1 MCSPITIFSERPS
14 ALPRPILTRV
24 LMKNQLRYILPIT
37 LLLLAGG
44 LLGASFGRYF
54 NDITEDLRKLEEAFL
69 LINRSYVDSVD
80 PGQAAEH
87 AIDGMLES
95 LDPHSS
101 YIDASAFKE
110 VAETFQGSFGGIGI
124 WFQVLDGDTAR
135 VVSPIENGP
144 SEKAGIRA
152 GDRIIAV
159 NDTSVVG
166 VGEDEVKRRLKGPVG
181 TQVEVTIR
189 RLGIQRPFTVPLTRD
204 LIPLYSITSSYM
216 VDDITGYIRISRFAQ
231 STYAE
236 FLQALDELQGQGMER
251 LLLDLRD
258 NGGGLMQAA
267 VAIVDE
273 LLAGS
278 GHIVSTIGRSVPS
291 EIYVAQR
298 TGRFETQPIIVLV
311 NGNSISA
318 SEIVAGAL
326 QDHDR
331 ALLVGQRTFG
341 KGLVQNQFPLPDG
354 SRLQITTARYYTPS
368 GRLIQTPYEEGDYEG
383 YLETKLEGLSEAY
396 RNPEKYAESI
406 PDSLKF
412 TTTHGRTIFGGGG
425 IMPDHVVEGD
435 SLRPR
440 ILHALY
446 GGALFETFRL
456 WFESN
461 EQALRTAWEDR
472 TDEFVND
479 FAFSTVQWD
488 ALWISGASAQVPVT
502 FVVADPSTEELQF
515 TFGELN
521 ENSETIRLY
530 FKALLGRQLYGS
542 RTASPL
548 FNAIDET
555 FQESL
560 LFWSEAEELAL
571 LSR

>member
-1 MCSPITIFSERPS
+1 
-14 ALPRPILTRV
+14 
-24 LMKNQLRYILPIT
+24 MKYQLRFIIPIT

-44 LLGASFGRYF
+44 LLGASFSRYLS
-54 NDITEDLRKLEEAFL
+54 DITEDLRKLEEAFL
-69 LINRSYVDSVD
+69 MINRRYVDPVE
-80 PGQAAEH
+80 PNQAAED
-87 AIDGMLES
+87 AIEGMLKS

-110 VAETFQGSFGGIGI
+110 VAESFQGSFGGIGV
-124 WFQVLDGDTAR
+124 WFQIPDGDTAR
-135 VVSPIENGP
+135 VVSPIEDGP

-159 NDTSVVG
+159 DDTSVVG

-189 RLGIQRPFTVPLTRD
+189 RLGIQHPFTVPLTRD

-216 VDDITGYIRISRFAQ
+216 VDEITGYIRISRFAQ

-236 FLQALDELQGQGMER
+236 FIQALDELQEQGMER

-258 NGGGLMQAA
+258 NGGGILQSA

-273 LLAGS
+273 MLAGNES
-278 GHIVSTIGRSVPS
+278 IVSTIGRSVPS
-291 EIYVAQR
+291 EVFVAQR
-298 TGRFETQPIIVLV
+298 TGRFETKPIIVLV

-331 ALLVGQRTFG
+331 ALLVGHRTFG

-354 SRLQITTARYYTPS
+354 SYLQITTARYYTPS
-368 GRLIQTPYEEGDYEG
+368 GRLIQTPYEEGDREG
-383 YLETKLEGLSEAY
+383 YFEAKLDGLIKAQQD
-396 RNPEKYAESI
+396 PEKYAESL

-425 IMPDHVVEGD
+425 IMPDYVIEGD

-440 ILHALY
+440 ILRALY

-456 WFESN
+456 WFENN
-461 EQALRTAWEDR
+461 EQALRTTWEDR
-472 TDEFVND
+472 ADEFVND
-479 FAFSTVQWD
+479 FTFSTAQWD
-488 ALWISGASAQVPVT
+488 ALWVSGASSQVPVT
-502 FVVADPSTEELQF
+502 FVDADPSTEELQF
-515 TFGELN
+515 TYSELN

-530 FKALLGRQLYGS
+530 FTALLSRQLYGA
-542 RTASPL
+542 RIATPL
-548 FNAIDET
+548 FHAIDET

-560 LFWSEAEELAL
+560 SLWSEAEKLAL
-571 LSR
+571 LSQ

>member
-1 MCSPITIFSERPS
+1 MKSRP
-14 ALPRPILTRV
+14 RHI
-24 LMKNQLRYILPIT
+24 IPIT

-54 NDITEDLRKLEEAFL
+54 GDITEDLRKLEEAFL
-69 LINRSYVDSVD
+69 LINRNYVDSVD
-80 PGQAAEH
+80 PNQAAES
-87 AIDGMLES
+87 AIEGMLES

-110 VAETFQGSFGGIGI
+110 VAESFQGSFGGIGV

-159 NDTSVVG
+159 DDTSVVG

-181 TQVEVTIR
+181 TQVVVTIR
-189 RLGIQRPFTVPLTRD
+189 RLGIQKPFTVPLTRD

-236 FLQALDELQGQGMER
+236 FLQALNELQRQGMER

-258 NGGGLMQAA
+258 NGGGILQTA

-273 LLAGS
+273 MLAGD
-278 GHIVSTIGRSVPS
+278 GYIVSTIGRSVPS
-291 EIYVAQR
+291 EVFVAQR

-341 KGLVQNQFPLPDG
+341 KGLVQNQFPLPDD
-354 SRLQITTARYYTPS
+354 SYLQITTARYYTPS
-368 GRLIQTPYEEGDYEG
+368 GRLIQTPYEEGDHEG
-383 YLETKLEGLSEAY
+383 YFENKLEGMIKAQ
-396 RNPEKYAESI
+396 RDPEKYAESI

-412 TTTHGRTIFGGGG
+412 TTTHGRIIFGGGG

-440 ILHALY
+440 ILNALY
-446 GGALFETFRL
+446 GGGLFETFRL
-456 WFESN
+456 WFENN
-461 EQALRTAWEDR
+461 EQALRTTWKDR
-472 TDEFVND
+472 ADDFLND
-479 FAFSTVQWD
+479 FTFSAAQWD
-488 ALWISGASAQVPVT
+488 ALWVSGTSAQIPVT
-502 FVVADPSTEELQF
+502 FVDADPSIEELQF
-515 TFGELN
+515 TFRELN
-521 ENSETIRLY
+521 DNSETIRLY
-530 FKALLGRQLYGS
+530 FKALLGRQLYGA
-542 RTASPL
+542 RIATPL
-548 FNAIDET
+548 FHAIDET

-560 LFWSEAEELAL
+560 LLLSDAEELAL
-571 LSR
+571 LSQ

>member
-1 MCSPITIFSERPS
+1 M
-14 ALPRPILTRV
+14 ILTSI
-24 LMKNQLRYILPIT
+24 LMKDRPHYIIPIT
-37 LLLLAGG
+37 LLLLGGG

-54 NDITEDLRKLEEAFL
+54 SDITEDLRKLEEAFL
-69 LINRSYVDSVD
+69 LINRGYVDPVE
-80 PGQAAEH
+80 PNQAAEN
-87 AIDGMLES
+87 AIEGMLRS

-110 VAETFQGSFGGIGI
+110 VAESFQGSFGGIGI
-124 WFQVLDGDTAR
+124 WFQVFDGDTAR

-159 NDTSVVG
+159 DDTSVVG

-181 TQVEVTIR
+181 TQVEVTIQ
-189 RLGIQRPFTVPLTRD
+189 RLGLQKPFTVPLTRD

-258 NGGGLMQAA
+258 NGGGILQTA

-273 LLAGS
+273 MLAGN
-278 GHIVSTIGRSVPS
+278 GYIVSTIGRSVPS
-291 EIYVAQR
+291 EVFVAQR

-341 KGLVQNQFPLPDG
+341 KGLVQNQFPLRDG
-354 SRLQITTARYYTPS
+354 SYLQITTARYYTPS
-368 GRLIQTPYEEGDYEG
+368 GRLIQTPYEEGDHEG
-383 YLETKLEGLSEAY
+383 YFEAKLEGLIKAQQD
-396 RNPEKYAESI
+396 PEKYAESI

-440 ILHALY
+440 ILNALY

-456 WFESN
+456 WFENN
-461 EQALRTAWEDR
+461 EQALRTTWKDR
-472 TDEFVND
+472 ADD
-479 FAFSTVQWD
+479 FLGDFTFSAAQWD
-488 ALWISGASAQVPVT
+488 ALWVSGASAQIPVT
-502 FVVADPSTEELQF
+502 FVDADPSAEELQF
-515 TFGELN
+515 TFMELN
-521 ENSETIRLY
+521 ENSKTIRLY
-530 FKALLGRQLYGS
+530 FKALLGRQLYGA
-542 RTASPL
+542 RIATPL
-548 FNAIDET
+548 FHAIDET

-560 LFWSEAEELAL
+560 SFWSEAEELAL
-571 LSR
+571 LSQ

>member
-1 MCSPITIFSERPS
+1 M
-14 ALPRPILTRV
+14 ILTSI
-24 LMKNQLRYILPIT
+24 LMKDRPRYIIPIT
-37 LLLLAGG
+37 LLLLGGG

-54 NDITEDLRKLEEAFL
+54 SDITEDLRKLEEAFL
-69 LINRSYVDSVD
+69 LINRGYVD
-80 PGQAAEH
+80 PIEPNQAAEN
-87 AIDGMLES
+87 AIEGMLRS

-110 VAETFQGSFGGIGI
+110 VAESFQGSFGGIGI
-124 WFQVLDGDTAR
+124 WFQVFDGDTAR

-159 NDTSVVG
+159 DDTSVVG

-181 TQVEVTIR
+181 TQVEVTIQ
-189 RLGIQRPFTVPLTRD
+189 RLGLQKPFTVPLTRD

-258 NGGGLMQAA
+258 NGGGILQTA

-273 LLAGS
+273 MLAGN
-278 GHIVSTIGRSVPS
+278 GYIVSTIGRSVPS
-291 EIYVAQR
+291 EVFVAQR

-341 KGLVQNQFPLPDG
+341 KGLVQNQFPLRDG
-354 SRLQITTARYYTPS
+354 SYLQITTARYYTPS
-368 GRLIQTPYEEGDYEG
+368 GRLIQTPYEEGDHEG
-383 YLETKLEGLSEAY
+383 YFEAKLEGLIKAQQD
-396 RNPEKYAESI
+396 PEKYAESI

-440 ILHALY
+440 ILNALY

-456 WFESN
+456 WFENN
-461 EQALRTAWEDR
+461 EQALRTTWKDR
-472 TDEFVND
+472 ADD
-479 FAFSTVQWD
+479 FLGDFTFSAAQWD
-488 ALWISGASAQVPVT
+488 ALWVSGASAQIPVT
-502 FVVADPSTEELQF
+502 FVDADPSAEELQF
-515 TFGELN
+515 TFRELN
-521 ENSETIRLY
+521 ENSKTIRLY
-530 FKALLGRQLYGS
+530 FKALLGRQLYGA
-542 RTASPL
+542 RIATPL
-548 FNAIDET
+548 FHAIDET

-560 LFWSEAEELAL
+560 SFWSEAEELAL
-571 LSR
+571 LSQ

>member
-1 MCSPITIFSERPS
+1 
-14 ALPRPILTRV
+14 
-24 LMKNQLRYILPIT
+24 MKSRTRYIIPIT

-54 NDITEDLRKLEEAFL
+54 SDITEDLRKLEEAFL
-69 LINRSYVDSVD
+69 LINRGYVDSVE
-80 PGQAAEH
+80 PNKAAEN
-87 AIDGMLES
+87 AIEGMLES

-110 VAETFQGSFGGIGI
+110 VAESFQGSFGGIGV
-124 WFQVLDGDTAR
+124 WFQVFDGDTAR

-159 NDTSVVG
+159 DDTSVVG

-189 RLGIQRPFTVPLTRD
+189 RLGIQKPFIVPLTRD

-258 NGGGLMQAA
+258 NGGGILQTA

-273 LLAGS
+273 MLAGN
-278 GHIVSTIGRSVPS
+278 GPIVSTIGRSVPS
-291 EIYVAQR
+291 EVFVAQR
-298 TGRFETQPIIVLV
+298 SGRFETRPIIVLV

-354 SRLQITTARYYTPS
+354 SYLQITTARYYTPS
-368 GRLIQTPYEEGDYEG
+368 GRLIQTPYEEGDHEG
-383 YLETKLEGLSEAY
+383 YFETKLEGLIKAQQD
-396 RNPEKYAESI
+396 PEKYAESI

-440 ILHALY
+440 LLNALF

-456 WFESN
+456 WFENN
-461 EQALRTAWEDR
+461 EQALRTIWKDR
-472 TDEFVND
+472 ADDFLND
-479 FAFSTVQWD
+479 FTFSTTQWD
-488 ALWISGASAQVPVT
+488 ALWVSGASAQIPVT
-502 FVVADPSTEELQF
+502 FVDSDPATEELQF
-515 TFGELN
+515 TFRELN

-530 FKALLGRQLYGS
+530 FKALLGRQLYGA
-542 RTASPL
+542 RIATPL
-548 FNAIDET
+548 FHAIDET

-560 LFWSEAEELAL
+560 SLWPDAEELAVL
-571 LSR
+571 NQ

>member
-1 MCSPITIFSERPS
+1 M
-14 ALPRPILTRV
+14 ILTSI
-24 LMKNQLRYILPIT
+24 LMKDRPRYIIPIT
-37 LLLLAGG
+37 LLLLGGG

-54 NDITEDLRKLEEAFL
+54 SDITEDLRKLEEAFL
-69 LINRSYVDSVD
+69 LINRGYVDPVE
-80 PGQAAEH
+80 PNQAAEN
-87 AIDGMLES
+87 AIEGMLRS

-110 VAETFQGSFGGIGI
+110 VAESFQGSFGGIGI
-124 WFQVLDGDTAR
+124 WFQVFDGDTAR

-159 NDTSVVG
+159 DDTSVVG

-181 TQVEVTIR
+181 TQVEVTIQ
-189 RLGIQRPFTVPLTRD
+189 RLGLQKPFTVPLTRD

-258 NGGGLMQAA
+258 NGGGILQTA

-273 LLAGS
+273 MLAGN
-278 GHIVSTIGRSVPS
+278 GYIVSTIGRSVPS
-291 EIYVAQR
+291 EVFVAQR

-331 ALLVGQRTFG
+331 ALLIGQRTFG
-341 KGLVQNQFPLPDG
+341 KGLVQNQFPLRDG
-354 SRLQITTARYYTPS
+354 SYLQITTARYYTPS
-368 GRLIQTPYEEGDYEG
+368 GRLIQTPYEEGDHEG
-383 YLETKLEGLSEAY
+383 YFKAKLEGLIKAQQD
-396 RNPEKYAESI
+396 PEKYAESI

-440 ILHALY
+440 ILNALF

-456 WFESN
+456 WFENN
-461 EQALRTAWEDR
+461 EQALRTTWKDR
-472 TDEFVND
+472 VDDFLND
-479 FAFSTVQWD
+479 FTFSNAQWD
-488 ALWISGASAQVPVT
+488 ALWVSGASAQIPVT
-502 FVVADPSTEELQF
+502 FVDADPSAEELQF
-515 TFGELN
+515 TFRELD
-521 ENSETIRLY
+521 ENSKAIRLY
-530 FKALLGRQLYGS
+530 FKALLGRQLYGA
-542 RTASPL
+542 RIATPL
-548 FNAIDET
+548 FHAIDET

-560 LFWSEAEELAL
+560 LFWSDAEELAL
-571 LSR
+571 LSQ

>member
-1 MCSPITIFSERPS
+1 
-14 ALPRPILTRV
+14 
-24 LMKNQLRYILPIT
+24 MKYQLRYIIPIT

-44 LLGASFGRYF
+44 LLGASFSRYF
-54 NDITEDLRKLEEAFL
+54 SDITEDLRKLEEAFL
-69 LINRSYVDSVD
+69 MINRRYVDPVE
-80 PGQAAEH
+80 PNQAAED
-87 AIDGMLES
+87 AIEGMLKS

-101 YIDASAFKE
+101 YIDVSAFKE
-110 VAETFQGSFGGIGI
+110 VAESFQGSFGGIGV
-124 WFQVLDGDTAR
+124 WFQIPDGDTAR

-181 TQVEVTIR
+181 TQVDVTIR
-189 RLGIQRPFTVPLTRD
+189 RLDIQLPFTVPLTRD
-204 LIPLYSITSSYM
+204 VIPLYSITSSYM

-231 STYAE
+231 STYVE
-236 FLQALDELQGQGMER
+236 FVQALDELQGQGMER

-258 NGGGLMQAA
+258 NGGGILQSA

-273 LLAGS
+273 MLAGNES
-278 GHIVSTIGRSVPS
+278 IVSTIGRSVPS
-291 EIYVAQR
+291 EVFVAQR

-331 ALLVGQRTFG
+331 ALLVGHRTFG

-354 SRLQITTARYYTPS
+354 SYLQITTARYYTPS
-368 GRLIQTPYEEGDYEG
+368 GRLIQTPYEEGDREG
-383 YLETKLEGLSEAY
+383 YFEAKLEGLIKAQQD
-396 RNPEKYAESI
+396 PEKYADSI

-440 ILHALY
+440 ILRALY

-456 WFESN
+456 WFENN
-461 EQALRTAWEDR
+461 EQVLRTTWEDR
-472 TDEFVND
+472 ADD
-479 FAFSTVQWD
+479 FLNNFTFSTAQWD
-488 ALWISGASAQVPVT
+488 ALWVSGASSQVPVT
-502 FVVADPSTEELQF
+502 FVDADPSTEELQF
-515 TFGELN
+515 TYRELN

-530 FKALLGRQLYGS
+530 FKALLSRQLYGA
-542 RTASPL
+542 RIATPL
-548 FNAIDET
+548 FHAIDET

-560 LFWSEAEELAL
+560 LLWSEAEKLAL
-571 LSR
+571 LSQ

>member
-1 MCSPITIFSERPS
+1 M
-14 ALPRPILTRV
+14 ILTSI
-24 LMKNQLRYILPIT
+24 LMKDRPRYIIPIT
-37 LLLLAGG
+37 LLLLGGG

-54 NDITEDLRKLEEAFL
+54 SDITEDLRKLEEAFL
-69 LINRSYVDSVD
+69 LINRGYVDPVE
-80 PGQAAEH
+80 PNQAAEN
-87 AIDGMLES
+87 AIEGMLRS

-110 VAETFQGSFGGIGI
+110 VAESFQGSFGGIGI
-124 WFQVLDGDTAR
+124 WFQVFDGDTAR

-159 NDTSVVG
+159 DDTSVVG

-181 TQVEVTIR
+181 TQVEVTIQ
-189 RLGIQRPFTVPLTRD
+189 RLGLQKPFTVPLTRD

-258 NGGGLMQAA
+258 NGGGILQTA

-273 LLAGS
+273 MLAGN
-278 GHIVSTIGRSVPS
+278 GYIVSTIGRSVPS
-291 EIYVAQR
+291 EVFVAQR

-341 KGLVQNQFPLPDG
+341 KGLVQNQFPLRDG
-354 SRLQITTARYYTPS
+354 SYLQITTARYYTPS
-368 GRLIQTPYEEGDYEG
+368 GRLIQTPYEEGDHEG
-383 YLETKLEGLSEAY
+383 YFEAKLEGLIKAQQD
-396 RNPEKYAESI
+396 PEKYAESI

-440 ILHALY
+440 ILNALY

-456 WFESN
+456 WFENN
-461 EQALRTAWEDR
+461 EQALRTTWKDR
-472 TDEFVND
+472 ADD
-479 FAFSTVQWD
+479 FLGDFTFSAAQWD
-488 ALWISGASAQVPVT
+488 ALWVSGASAQIPVT
-502 FVVADPSTEELQF
+502 FVDADPSAEELQF
-515 TFGELN
+515 TFRELN
-521 ENSETIRLY
+521 ENSKAIRLY
-530 FKALLGRQLYGS
+530 FKALLGRQLYGA
-542 RTASPL
+542 RIATPL
-548 FNAIDET
+548 FHAIDET

-560 LFWSEAEELAL
+560 SFWSEAEELAL
-571 LSR
+571 LSQ

>member
-1 MCSPITIFSERPS
+1 MKSRP
-14 ALPRPILTRV
+14 
-24 LMKNQLRYILPIT
+24 RYIILIT

-54 NDITEDLRKLEEAFL
+54 GDITEDLRKLEEAFL
-69 LINRSYVDSVD
+69 LINRNYVDSVE
-80 PGQAAEH
+80 PNQAAEN
-87 AIDGMLES
+87 AIEGMLES

-110 VAETFQGSFGGIGI
+110 VAESFQGSFGGIGV

-166 VGEDEVKRRLKGPVG
+166 VGEDEVKRRLKGPIG
-181 TQVEVTIR
+181 TQVDVTIR
-189 RLGIQRPFTVPLTRD
+189 RLGIQKPFTVPLTRD

-236 FLQALDELQGQGMER
+236 FLQALDELQRQGMER

-258 NGGGLMQAA
+258 NGGGILQTA

-273 LLAGS
+273 MLAGNGS
-278 GHIVSTIGRSVPS
+278 IVSTIGRSVPS
-291 EIYVAQR
+291 EAFIAQR

-331 ALLVGQRTFG
+331 ALLIGQRTFG

-354 SRLQITTARYYTPS
+354 SYLQITTARYYTPS
-368 GRLIQTPYEEGDYEG
+368 GRLIQTPYEEGDHEG
-383 YLETKLEGLSEAY
+383 YFEAKLEGMIKAQ
-396 RNPEKYAESI
+396 RDPEKYAESI

-425 IMPDHVVEGD
+425 IMPDHVIEGD

-440 ILHALY
+440 ILNALY

-456 WFESN
+456 WFENN
-461 EQALRTAWEDR
+461 EQALRTTWKDR
-472 TDEFVND
+472 ADDFMNEFT
-479 FAFSTVQWD
+479 FSTAQWD
-488 ALWISGASAQVPVT
+488 ALWVSGASAQIPVT
-502 FVVADPSTEELQF
+502 FVVADPSIEELQF
-515 TFGELN
+515 TFSELN
-521 ENSETIRLY
+521 ENSETLHLY
-530 FKALLGRQLYGS
+530 FKALLGRQLYGA
-542 RTASPL
+542 RIATPL
-548 FNAIDET
+548 FHAIDET

-560 LFWSEAEELAL
+560 LFWSDAEELAL
-571 LSR
+571 LSQ

>member
-1 MCSPITIFSERPS
+1 
-14 ALPRPILTRV
+14 
-24 LMKNQLRYILPIT
+24 MKSRTRYIIPIT

-44 LLGASFGRYF
+44 LLGASFSRYF
-54 NDITEDLRKLEEAFL
+54 SDITEDLRKLEEAFL
-69 LINRSYVDSVD
+69 MINRRYVDHVE
-80 PGQAAEH
+80 PNRAAED
-87 AIDGMLES
+87 AIEGMLKS

-110 VAETFQGSFGGIGI
+110 VAESFQGSFGGIGI
-124 WFQVLDGDTAR
+124 WFQIPDGDTAR

-166 VGEDEVKRRLKGPVG
+166 VGEDEVKRRLKGPIG

-189 RLGIQRPFTVPLTRD
+189 RLGIRQPFTVPLTRD

-216 VDDITGYIRISRFAQ
+216 VDEITGYIRISRFAQ

-236 FLQALDELQGQGMER
+236 FIQALDELQGQGMER

-258 NGGGLMQAA
+258 NGGGILQSA

-273 LLAGS
+273 MLAGNEY
-278 GHIVSTIGRSVPS
+278 IVSTIGRNVPS
-291 EIYVAQR
+291 EVFVAQR

-354 SRLQITTARYYTPS
+354 SYLQITTARYYTPS
-368 GRLIQTPYEEGDYEG
+368 GRLIQTPYEEGDREG
-383 YLETKLEGLSEAY
+383 YFEAKLDGLIKAQQD
-396 RNPEKYAESI
+396 PEKYAESI

-425 IMPDHVVEGD
+425 IMPDHFVEGD

-440 ILHALY
+440 ILRALY

-456 WFESN
+456 WFENN
-461 EQALRTAWEDR
+461 EQALRTTWEDR
-472 TDEFVND
+472 ADDFLND
-479 FAFSTVQWD
+479 FTFSTAQWD
-488 ALWISGASAQVPVT
+488 ALWISGASSQVPVT
-502 FVVADPSTEELQF
+502 FVDAVPSTEELQF
-515 TFGELN
+515 TYGELN
-521 ENSETIRLY
+521 ENSETLRLY
-530 FKALLGRQLYGS
+530 FKALLSRQLYGA
-542 RTASPL
+542 RIATPL
-548 FNAIDET
+548 FHAIDET

-560 LFWSEAEELAL
+560 LLWTEAEKLAL
-571 LSR
+571 LSQ

>member
-1 MCSPITIFSERPS
+1 MTSRP
-14 ALPRPILTRV
+14 RHI
-24 LMKNQLRYILPIT
+24 IPIT

-54 NDITEDLRKLEEAFL
+54 GDITENLRKLEEAFL
-69 LINRSYVDSVD
+69 LINRNYVDSVD
-80 PGQAAEH
+80 PNQAAES
-87 AIDGMLES
+87 AIEGMLKS

-110 VAETFQGSFGGIGI
+110 VAESFQGSFGGIGV
-124 WFQVLDGDTAR
+124 WFQVFDGDTAR

-159 NDTSVVG
+159 DDTSVVG

-189 RLGIQRPFTVPLTRD
+189 RLGIQKPFTVPLTRD
-204 LIPLYSITSSYM
+204 LIPLFSITSSYM

-236 FLQALDELQGQGMER
+236 FLQALDELQRQGMER

-258 NGGGLMQAA
+258 NGGGILQTA

-273 LLAGS
+273 MLAGD
-278 GHIVSTIGRSVPS
+278 GYIVSTIGRSVPS
-291 EIYVAQR
+291 EVFVAQR
-298 TGRFETQPIIVLV
+298 AGRFETQPIIVLV

-341 KGLVQNQFPLPDG
+341 KGLVQNQFPLPDD
-354 SRLQITTARYYTPS
+354 SYLQITTARYYTPS
-368 GRLIQTPYEEGDYEG
+368 GRLIQTPYEEGDHEG
-383 YLETKLEGLSEAY
+383 YFENKLEGMIKAQ
-396 RNPEKYAESI
+396 RDPEKYAESI

-412 TTTHGRTIFGGGG
+412 TTTHGRIIFGGGG

-440 ILHALY
+440 ILNALY
-446 GGALFETFRL
+446 GGGLFETFRL
-456 WFESN
+456 WFENN
-461 EQALRTAWEDR
+461 EQALRTTWEDR
-472 TDEFVND
+472 PDDFLND
-479 FAFSTVQWD
+479 FTFSTAQWD
-488 ALWISGASAQVPVT
+488 ALWVSGASAQIPVT
-502 FVVADPSTEELQF
+502 FVDADPSIEELQF

-530 FKALLGRQLYGS
+530 FKALLGRQLYGA
-542 RTASPL
+542 RIATPL
-548 FNAIDET
+548 FHAIDET
-555 FQESL
+555 FQESM
-560 LFWSEAEELAL
+560 LFWSDAEELAL
-571 LSR
+571 LSQ

>member
-1 MCSPITIFSERPS
+1 M
-14 ALPRPILTRV
+14 ILTSI
-24 LMKNQLRYILPIT
+24 LMKDRPRYIIPIT
-37 LLLLAGG
+37 LLLLGGG

-54 NDITEDLRKLEEAFL
+54 SDITEDLRKLEEAFL
-69 LINRSYVDSVD
+69 LINRGYVDPVE
-80 PGQAAEH
+80 PNQAAEN
-87 AIDGMLES
+87 AIEGMLRS

-110 VAETFQGSFGGIGI
+110 VAESFQGSFGGIGI
-124 WFQVLDGDTAR
+124 WFQVFDGDTAR

-159 NDTSVVG
+159 DDTSVVG

-181 TQVEVTIR
+181 TQVEVTIQ
-189 RLGIQRPFTVPLTRD
+189 RLGLQKPFTVPLTRD

-251 LLLDLRD
+251 LLLDLRN
-258 NGGGLMQAA
+258 NGGGILQTA

-273 LLAGS
+273 MLAGN
-278 GHIVSTIGRSVPS
+278 GYIVSTIGRSVPS
-291 EIYVAQR
+291 EVFVAQR
-298 TGRFETQPIIVLV
+298 IGRFETQPIIVLV

-341 KGLVQNQFPLPDG
+341 KGLVQNQFPLRDG
-354 SRLQITTARYYTPS
+354 SYLQITTARYYTPS
-368 GRLIQTPYEEGDYEG
+368 GRLIQTPYEEGDHEG
-383 YLETKLEGLSEAY
+383 YFEAKLEGLIKAQQD
-396 RNPEKYAESI
+396 PEKYAESI

-440 ILHALY
+440 ILNALY

-456 WFESN
+456 WFENN
-461 EQALRTAWEDR
+461 EQALRTTWKDR
-472 TDEFVND
+472 ADD
-479 FAFSTVQWD
+479 FLGDFTFSAAQWD
-488 ALWISGASAQVPVT
+488 ALWVSGASAQIPVT
-502 FVVADPSTEELQF
+502 FVDADPSAEELQF
-515 TFGELN
+515 TFRELD
-521 ENSETIRLY
+521 ENSKAIRLY
-530 FKALLGRQLYGS
+530 FKALLGRQLYGA
-542 RTASPL
+542 RIATPL
-548 FNAIDET
+548 FHAIDET

-560 LFWSEAEELAL
+560 SFWSEAEELAL
-571 LSR
+571 LSQ

>member
-1 MCSPITIFSERPS
+1 M
-14 ALPRPILTRV
+14 ILISI
-24 LMKNQLRYILPIT
+24 LMKDRPRYIIPIT
-37 LLLLAGG
+37 LLLLGGG

-54 NDITEDLRKLEEAFL
+54 SDITEDLRKLEEAFL
-69 LINRSYVDSVD
+69 LINRGYVDPVE
-80 PGQAAEH
+80 PNQAAEN
-87 AIDGMLES
+87 AIEGMLRS

-110 VAETFQGSFGGIGI
+110 VAESFQGSFGGIGI
-124 WFQVLDGDTAR
+124 WFQVFDGDTAR

-159 NDTSVVG
+159 DDTSVVG

-181 TQVEVTIR
+181 TQVEVTIQ
-189 RLGIQRPFTVPLTRD
+189 RLGIQKPFTVPLTRD

-258 NGGGLMQAA
+258 NGGGILQTA

-273 LLAGS
+273 MLAGN
-278 GHIVSTIGRSVPS
+278 GYIVSTIGRSVPR
-291 EIYVAQR
+291 EVFVAQR
-298 TGRFETQPIIVLV
+298 IGRFETQPIIVLV

-341 KGLVQNQFPLPDG
+341 KGLVQNQFPLRDG
-354 SRLQITTARYYTPS
+354 SYLQITTARYYTPS
-368 GRLIQTPYEEGDYEG
+368 GRLIQTPYEEGDHEG
-383 YLETKLEGLSEAY
+383 YFEAKLEGLIKAQQD
-396 RNPEKYAESI
+396 PEKYAESI

-440 ILHALY
+440 ILNALY

-456 WFESN
+456 WFENN
-461 EQALRTAWEDR
+461 EQALRTTWKDR
-472 TDEFVND
+472 ADD
-479 FAFSTVQWD
+479 FLGDFTFSAAQWD
-488 ALWISGASAQVPVT
+488 ALWASGASAQIPVT
-502 FVVADPSTEELQF
+502 FVDADPSAEELQF
-515 TFGELN
+515 TFRELN
-521 ENSETIRLY
+521 ENSKTIRLY
-530 FKALLGRQLYGS
+530 FKALLGRQLYGA
-542 RTASPL
+542 RIATPL
-548 FNAIDET
+548 FHAIDET

-560 LFWSEAEELAL
+560 SFWSEAEELAL
-571 LSR
+571 LSQ

>member
-1 MCSPITIFSERPS
+1 MYSPILFERPFG
-14 ALPRPILTRV
+14 LPRIIPTTI
-24 LMKNQLRYILPIT
+24 LMKSRPRHIIPIT

-54 NDITEDLRKLEEAFL
+54 GDITEDLRKLEEAFL
-69 LINRSYVDSVD
+69 LINRNYVDSVD
-80 PGQAAEH
+80 PNQAAES
-87 AIDGMLES
+87 AIEGMLES

-110 VAETFQGSFGGIGI
+110 VAESFQGSFGGIGV
-124 WFQVLDGDTAR
+124 WFQVVGGDTAR

-159 NDTSVVG
+159 DDTSVVG

-189 RLGIQRPFTVPLTRD
+189 RLGIHKPFTVPLTRD

-236 FLQALDELQGQGMER
+236 FLQALDELQRQGMER

-258 NGGGLMQAA
+258 NGGGILQTA

-273 LLAGS
+273 MLAGD
-278 GHIVSTIGRSVPS
+278 GYIVSTIGRSVPS
-291 EIYVAQR
+291 EVFVAQR

-331 ALLVGQRTFG
+331 ALLIGQRTFG
-341 KGLVQNQFPLPDG
+341 KGLVQNQFPLPDD
-354 SRLQITTARYYTPS
+354 SYLQITTARYYTPS
-368 GRLIQTPYEEGDYEG
+368 GRLIQTPYEEGDHEG
-383 YLETKLEGLSEAY
+383 YFENKLESMIKAQ
-396 RNPEKYAESI
+396 RDPEKYAASI

-440 ILHALY
+440 ILNALY

-456 WFESN
+456 WFENN
-461 EQALRTAWEDR
+461 ERALRTTWKDR
-472 TDEFVND
+472 ADDFLND
-479 FAFSTVQWD
+479 FTFSATQWD
-488 ALWISGASAQVPVT
+488 ALWASGASAQVPVT
-502 FVVADPSTEELQF
+502 FVDADPSTEELQF
-515 TFGELN
+515 TFAELN

-530 FKALLGRQLYGS
+530 FKALLGRQLYGA
-542 RTASPL
+542 RIATPL
-548 FNAIDET
+548 FHAIDET

-560 LFWSEAEELAL
+560 LFWSDAEELAL
-571 LSR
+571 LSQ